1 MIKNGEA
8 KQCIF
13 FQQHHNKVKIIRYLG
28 AITLRT
34 LFLLKVFIS
43 SLTLNYSSAFAH
55 ICELSSNNIA
65 DIMIYNQCIADQNRN
80 TKTEELIYSYEN
92 KIEKLT
98 QHNIMLERRIAK
110 IKSVLSTII
119 STY

>member
-1 MIKNGEA
+1 MRAMLIL
-8 KQCIF
+8 
-13 FQQHHNKVKIIRYLG
+13 KI
-28 AITLRT
+28 AIG
-34 LFLLKVFIS
+34 
-43 SLTLNYSSAFAH
+43 SLVLNYSSAFAH

-80 TKTEELIYSYEN
+80 TKTEELIDSYEN
-92 KIEKLT
+92 KIERLS